1 MKRSHQWLVAIG
13 LAAGV
18 GVGTILWRVY
28 QDSREQERW
37 AMLGTYCVDCHN
49 SVDRAGELSFEQLS
63 AESVPEHAEIFEQVV
78 RKLRGLQMPPPG
90 EPRPEQEEIDA
101 LVAWLERS
109 IDAGTPHRAV
119 GYVPAQRLSRNEY
132 AYAVK
137 DLLGVEIDPVDHLP
151 AEIEVEGFTNIA
163 AALSA
168 SPAFVEQYLNVASTV
183 AHLAVGEP
191 QPKVRT
197 AFFARPTGDQ
207 DAYMDG
213 MPLGT
218 RGGIKFT
225 HTFPADGEYRFTLKD
240 IGAGLYPRSL
250 ETRHTLVVLVDRNE
264 VFRTEVGGP
273 EDLALI
279 DRGGAPARAEIMER
293 FTNMPVPVTAGIH
306 EVAITFIE
314 RARSLD
320 DEQITPFD
328 PADSFSFTGAP
339 RVPGIFGGVDMIGP
353 YGSVGLS
360 PTESRRKLFVC
371 EPEVP
376 EREHACAEQIAVD
389 LARRAFRR
397 PIGQADLDRIM
408 PFYEEGR
415 RGPGG
420 FDEGIELLVTAV
432 LASPDFLYRAIAPR
446 AGADAGTSADDASY
460 ALDDFELA
468 SRLSFFLWSQ
478 GPDDELLAVAS
489 AGELSRR
496 EVVDAQV
503 KRMLVDSRAQVLVD
517 EFALRWLGVDDLEAV
532 VPDRLLFPEFTDGL
546 REDFAEEIRLFV
558 ASVLFEDANVR
569 TLLTADHTYLN
580 ERLARHY
587 GIPNVVGPQF
597 RRMTLDDE
605 RRHGL
610 LGKGA
615 VLLRT
620 SYGDRTSP
628 VLRGAWVLDRLMG
641 TPPTPPPPGVE
652 TNLSAVAG
660 EVPKT
665 LRARLEQHR
674 KAPNCNACHGTI
686 DPYGLALENFTA
698 TGRWR
703 DFDED
708 ADAPIDASTALPG
721 GRAVTGPVELT
732 AALLEREDQ
741 FVQALTKK
749 LMMYALGR
757 ELEYYDMPQVRA
769 VVRAAEGKD
778 YRFSAIVAGIVQT
791 DGFRMQAVVDDNAG
805 QVADASASGPSGD

>member
-1 MKRSHQWLVAIG
+1 
-13 LAAGV
+13 
-18 GVGTILWRVY
+18 
-28 QDSREQERW
+28 
-37 AMLGTYCVDCHN
+37 
-49 SVDRAGELSFEQLS
+49 
-63 AESVPEHAEIFEQVV
+63 
-78 RKLRGLQMPPPG
+78 
-90 EPRPEQEEIDA
+90 
-101 LVAWLERS
+101 
-109 IDAGTPHRAV
+109 
-119 GYVPAQRLSRNEY
+119 
-132 AYAVK
+132 
-137 DLLGVEIDPVDHLP
+137 
-151 AEIEVEGFTNIA
+151 
-163 AALSA
+163 
-168 SPAFVEQYLNVASTV
+168 
-183 AHLAVGEP
+183 
-191 QPKVRT
+191 
-197 AFFARPTGDQ
+197 
-207 DAYMDG
+207 

-225 HTFPADGEYRFTLKD
+225 HTFSADGEYRFTLKD

-306 EVAITFIE
+306 EIAITFIE
-314 RARSLD
+314 RARALD

-339 RVPGIFGGVDMIGP
+339 RVPGIFGGVDLIGP
-353 YGSVGLS
+353 YGSPGLS
-360 PTESRRKLFVC
+360 PTASRRKLFVC
-371 EPEVP
+371 APEVP
-376 EREHACAEQIAVD
+376 ERERACAEQITVD

-397 PIGQADLDRIM
+397 PIGQADLDRLM

-415 RGPGG
+415 KGPGG

-446 AGADAGTSADDASY
+446 AVADADAGTNPAASY
-460 ALDDFELA
+460 ALNDFELA

-478 GPDDELLAVAS
+478 GPDDELLRLAS
-489 AGELSRR
+489 EGKLSRP
-496 EVVDAQV
+496 EAIDAQV
-503 KRMLVDSRAQVLVD
+503 KRMLVDPRAQVLVD

-587 GIPNVVGPQF
+587 GVPGVVGPQF

-703 DFDED
+703 DYDEE
-708 ADAPIDASTALPG
+708 AAAPIDASTALPG
-721 GRAVTGPVELT
+721 GQAVTGPVELT
-732 AALLEREDQ
+732 AALLESPDQ

-757 ELEYYDMPQVRA
+757 ELEYYDMPEVRA
-769 VVRAAEGKD
+769 VVRAAERED
-778 YRFSAIVAGIVQT
+778 YRFSAIVAGIVRT
-791 DGFRMQAVVDDNAG
+791 DAFRMQAVVHDNTA
-805 QVADASASGPSGD
+805 QVASTSASDPSGD